1 MNDPLSGPRA
11 SLSTQT
17 LLDEAS
23 GSYVYHIL
31 SRRRIVLLLLL
42 LALVAGGGL
51 GRKLSIGLFPKVARA
66 QIGFG
71 MPSGDLT
78 PVDFFKKH
86 GQIIEQ
92 SFQTIEDIKEIRGNY
107 GPHWIS
113 YDLDFDWGIVAE
125 DAKRQVEQRFGSL
138 SLPQKIKDKATIYV
152 RDAADSGSAIFVDLS
167 SGTLLLDSVYQLAK
181 QELLPRFSAID
192 GVASILLDP
201 LEELVGNVTLDR
213 QKMWQYNISPAQ
225 VADSLSR
232 KNENSSVSSL
242 RIFSEWV
249 NLRLRESELSL
260 YGLDELVVAERS
272 GQPIYLK
279 DIADIDIRREP
290 PYIISRIDGRASL
303 VFVILVESGANM
315 PLVSRQLDKVASE
328 LQAENPLMSQVEFTR
343 SQDPA
348 DYINLAIRNVLY
360 AGLSGAVLAIL
371 VVVLFLGQLR
381 NIVMIAFSIP
391 LTITVSLILLYF
403 RGISINMIS
412 LGGMTIATGMVVDAS
427 IVVTENIHRIRLEQ
441 PRLRAWQAIAC
452 ATRQVWLP
460 VLASTLTSIVVFFP
474 LSFTAPLASAV
485 LGDLAQTIVFA
496 LFSSLLIALLVV
508 PLLAFYMLRSTDKN
522 KGPAGQGSRHRF
534 QGSAERLSE
543 RFSALLVACY
553 RRLLSGFLGRRAL
566 QWGFIALSITL
577 FALSLSV
584 LGPRIRQSI
593 IGTPS
598 SNRVAIDID
607 VDPGYEDGEEFV
619 ALLDDLSE
627 EARQIGGSEVERV
640 YGQTIGPRW
649 LSIILALS
657 SSKHSTK
664 VQNALQKYF
673 DKRMADFNRGKQQ
686 QAAEQP
692 GSSADCRPGTE
703 EAAGSSAEAG
713 FGGGRQLAVLDPA
726 RSYNVEV
733 DFWDPGGL
741 PLPQT
746 NDLRLQFRGTE
757 AATVLE
763 SLQGVRDLLANDQR
777 QREQAAEQAF
787 QQARGSAQDGQ
798 TALNSGHSE
807 QDANP
812 TGAENPCSGAE
823 EPAEG
828 AEQAE
833 SEQGLSPD
841 DFFQGY
847 RYSVSSK
854 PSSTE
859 PQPILNLLPRS
870 ILSRKFADLDLKK
883 ELKYALGAT
892 VSELKVDKKGSS
904 ETQTIRIR
912 NPQGKGREY
921 QDIYNHPVPVS
932 VDKKTQYI
940 PLHHFVRFEEDR
952 QESYISSS
960 NGKRQF
966 YITIDLRTGESEATP
981 SQIAEAQADINA
993 LLAANPDIMAPGV
1006 SYSWY
1011 NTQKEMQESIRS
1023 LTLALVIG
1031 LLLVFLVITAQF
1043 GSYRYPLII
1052 LVTVPLGITGSL
1064 FFLWLSHSTISL
1076 NSLLGMILL
1085 GGVAVNNAI
1094 IMIDFFLIILKER
1107 TGELLPGTAAER
1119 HRIKR
1124 AAIVD
1129 ACSLRLTPILIT
1141 MFTTLLGML
1150 PIALALGD
1158 GMNVLQPLGIAVAGG
1173 LGVSTLFTLFMIPC
1187 LLNMVPGKRERSLSL
1202 RDLGREGI

>member
-1 MNDPLSGPRA
+1 
-11 SLSTQT
+11 
-17 LLDEAS
+17 
-23 GSYVYHIL
+23 
-31 SRRRIVLLLLL
+31 
-42 LALVAGGGL
+42 
-51 GRKLSIGLFPKVARA
+51 
-66 QIGFG
+66 
-71 MPSGDLT
+71 
-78 PVDFFKKH
+78 
-86 GQIIEQ
+86 
-92 SFQTIEDIKEIRGNY
+92 
-107 GPHWIS
+107 
-113 YDLDFDWGIVAE
+113 
-125 DAKRQVEQRFGSL
+125 
-138 SLPQKIKDKATIYV
+138 
-152 RDAADSGSAIFVDLS
+152 
-167 SGTLLLDSVYQLAK
+167 
-181 QELLPRFSAID
+181 
-192 GVASILLDP
+192 
-201 LEELVGNVTLDR
+201 
-213 QKMWQYNISPAQ
+213 
-225 VADSLSR
+225 
-232 KNENSSVSSL
+232 
-242 RIFSEWV
+242 
-249 NLRLRESELSL
+249 
-260 YGLDELVVAERS
+260 
-272 GQPIYLK
+272 
-279 DIADIDIRREP
+279 
-290 PYIISRIDGRASL
+290 
-303 VFVILVESGANM
+303 
-315 PLVSRQLDKVASE
+315 
-328 LQAENPLMSQVEFTR
+328 
-343 SQDPA
+343 
-348 DYINLAIRNVLY
+348 
-360 AGLSGAVLAIL
+360 
-371 VVVLFLGQLR
+371 
-381 NIVMIAFSIP
+381 
-391 LTITVSLILLYF
+391 
-403 RGISINMIS
+403 MIS

-598 SNRVAIDID
+598 SNRVVLWFNI
-607 VDPGYEDGEEFV
+607 DPGYEDREEFV

-627 EARQIGGSEVERV
+627 EARLIGGSEIESIF
-640 YGQTIGPRW
+640 GQT
-649 LSIILALS
+649 
-657 SSKHSTK
+657 
-664 VQNALQKYF
+664 
-673 DKRMADFNRGKQQ
+673 
-686 QAAEQP
+686 E
-692 GSSADCRPGTE
+692 
-703 EAAGSSAEAG
+703 
-713 FGGGRQLAVLDPA
+713 
-726 RSYNVEV
+726 
-733 DFWDPGGL
+733 
-741 PLPQT
+741 
-746 NDLRLQFRGTE
+746 
-757 AATVLE
+757 
-763 SLQGVRDLLANDQR
+763 
-777 QREQAAEQAF
+777 
-787 QQARGSAQDGQ
+787 
-798 TALNSGHSE
+798 
-807 QDANP
+807 
-812 TGAENPCSGAE
+812 
-823 EPAEG
+823 
-828 AEQAE
+828 
-833 SEQGLSPD
+833 
-841 DFFQGY
+841 GY

-859 PQPILNLLPRS
+859 PQPILNLLPRA